1 MTNTTLIRTIVLLA
15 GIVGLQSTHAQT
27 YRYDAAGRLVAVA
40 YPEGGGVG
48 YSYDMSDNMTAG
60 MPLTLPAQPM
70 GVEVSRVSNTSAK
83 VSWAPDPAAGGYIVE
98 RRVVGSNRWEQVGTV
113 GGSATM
119 FVDGT
124 LQPGVEYEY
133 RVSASSTDGAS
144 VPSGP
149 AGFTG
154 LPAPNISQSGV
165 VNGASFEQGEPIAP
179 GSIISVFGDNIGA
192 KAVDG
197 ALAPFQALAI
207 SVPLPTSLNGAT
219 LMIDG
224 REAPLFF
231 IGGVETAASIADT
244 QISQSVISGQVNAQ
258 VPWETALGNVNVV
271 FSQQNTTETTVS
283 ESEAVSV
290 ALVSPSL
297 FTFEFGGGRVVGL
310 NVKVNESDGVINGSI
325 AQPEGAFPGVASQPA
340 ALGGVVTLFANALGP
355 VEPAAITGQDSIDAL
370 RSVTTPLRVFV
381 GDAEAQV
388 LFAGLAPQFVA
399 LYQLNIIVPL
409 GAVPGDAVPIRIEQ
423 GGLVSRADVTI
434 AIRQ

>member
-1 MTNTTLIRTIVLLA
+1 MTNSTIIRTLVLLA
-15 GIVGLQSTHAQT
+15 GILGLQTGQAQT
-27 YRYDAAGRLVAVA
+27 YRYDAAGRLFAVA

-48 YSYDMSDNMTAG
+48 YSYDTSNNLTAV

-83 VSWAPDPAAGGYIVE
+83 VTWTPDPAASGYIVE
-98 RRVVGSNRWEQVGTV
+98 RRVVGANRWEQVGTV
-113 GGSATM
+113 GGSKNT
-119 FVDGT
+119 FTDGNLT
-124 LQPGVEYEY
+124 PGVEYEY
-133 RVSASSTDGAS
+133 RVTASSTDGSS
-144 VPSGP
+144 VPSEP

-165 VNGASFEQGEPIAP
+165 VNGASFGQGEPIAP

-192 KAVDG
+192 HAVDG
-197 ALAPFQALAI
+197 ALAPYQALAI

-231 IGGVETAASIADT
+231 IGGAETAA
-244 QISQSVISGQVNAQ
+244 QKQQSVISGQVNAQ
-258 VPWETALGNVNVV
+258 VPWETPLGSVDVV
-271 FSQQNTTETTVS
+271 FSQQNTTETTAS
-283 ESEAVSV
+283 EPETVDV
-290 ALVSPSL
+290 ALVAPSL

-310 NVKVNESDGVINGSI
+310 NVKVNESDGVVNGSI
-325 AQPEGAFPGVASQPA
+325 AQPEGAFPGVASHPA
-340 ALGGVVTLFANALGP
+340 PLGGVVTLFANALGP
-355 VEPAAITGQDSIDAL
+355 VEPVAISGQDSIDAL
-370 RSVTTPLRVFV
+370 RTVTTAVRVFV

-388 LFAGLAPQFVA
+388 LFAGLAPQFVG
-399 LYQLNIIVPL
+399 LYQINIIIPL

-423 GGLVSRADVTI
+423 GVVVSRIDVTV